1 MPRHLIGD
9 AHEWINE
16 IPTVP
21 THSLAKLQ
29 PSQRSWD
36 LYCVSL
42 CHMNNT
48 LRVCRLIHV
57 HSNSAPRFGWAML
70 SNVIIHYFKIVRT
83 TAGQEDPFEL
93 DSNLLLSSGRHGE
106 DRKRQYIYC
115 TTMKHRYLTI
125 WLTYCISIASLLVL
139 VKHTPTVA

>member
-36 LYCVSL
+36 YLCIFL
-42 CHMNNT
+42 CHMNNIT
-48 LRVCRLIHV
+48 Q
-57 HSNSAPRFGWAML
+57 
-70 SNVIIHYFKIVRT
+70 IIFFFLTFFLFDTFFK
-83 TAGQEDPFEL
+83 
-93 DSNLLLSSGRHGE
+93 
-106 DRKRQYIYC
+106 K
-115 TTMKHRYLTI
+115 K
-125 WLTYCISIASLLVL
+125 
-139 VKHTPTVA
+139 

>member
-36 LYCVSL
+36 LYLCVFVSRGCYHLYITTQCHVLLLLHCITTECYVQQRGKKTLLSL
-42 CHMNNT
+42 TLICYCHLVGM
-48 LRVCRLIHV
+48 
-57 HSNSAPRFGWAML
+57 A
-70 SNVIIHYFKIVRT
+70 KIVRGS
-83 TAGQEDPFEL
+83 AF
-93 DSNLLLSSGRHGE
+93 
-106 DRKRQYIYC
+106 IC

-125 WLTYCISIASLLVL
+125 WLTYCISIAFLQY
-139 VKHTPTVA
+139 

>member
-36 LYCVSL
+36 STCVYNSIVSQDIYLLYYK
-42 CHMNNT
+42 HYNG
-48 LRVCRLIHV
+48 LIHLQYSV
-57 HSNSAPRFGWAML
+57 
-70 SNVIIHYFKIVRT
+70 V
-83 TAGQEDPFEL
+83 
-93 DSNLLLSSGRHGE
+93 LLF
-106 DRKRQYIYC
+106 
-115 TTMKHRYLTI
+115 
-125 WLTYCISIASLLVL
+125 
-139 VKHTPTVA
+139 

>member
-36 LYCVSL
+36 LYLCFFVSHEYIRIAHNYAGL
-42 CHMNNT
+42 Q
-48 LRVCRLIHV
+48 LRTFTMK
-57 HSNSAPRFGWAML
+57 APRPLAH
-70 SNVIIHYFKIVRT
+70 NTYVK
-83 TAGQEDPFEL
+83 
-93 DSNLLLSSGRHGE
+93 LLG
-106 DRKRQYIYC
+106 
-115 TTMKHRYLTI
+115 
-125 WLTYCISIASLLVL
+125 
-139 VKHTPTVA
+139 